1 MQFFHVQ
8 SGKIYTGQNYLNR
21 PVVLVSNMRYGW
33 IFFHCSVANMMV
45 IALLEMMVK
54 VKVMVALVVN
64 AMMVMVALIRVM
76 VVVLIRAGSEAMIG
90 YSPAVLA
97 TDRGTEEQP
106 AALKG
111 ALIALRH
118 IKILTI
124 LTPTHTFF

>member
-1 MQFFHVQ
+1 MQFFTYNLD
-8 SGKIYTGQNYLNR
+8 KFTPDRFFLNR
-21 PVVLVSNMRYGW
+21 PVVPVSNVRYGW
-33 IFFHCSVANMMV
+33 IFFHCSVATMME
-45 IALLEMMVK
+45 IAVLEMMVK

-64 AMMVMVALIRVM
+64 AMMVMVVLIRVM

-124 LTPTHTFF
+124 LTPTLF